1 MQAKTIQNT
10 NDTLTINEIFYSIQG
25 ESTHAG
31 LPCVFIRLTYC
42 NLRCNYCDTAYAFNE
57 GTQMKISDIID
68 KVKSYGCKLV
78 EVTGGEPLLQE
89 NVHPLMEIL
98 CDEGYEV
105 LLETSGSIDISSV
118 DVRVKRIVDFKC
130 PGSGMEKKNIWE
142 NVHYLKKDDEVKFVV
157 GDKTDYE
164 WTKRKIDEF
173 GLLDKCIV
181 LMSPVYGAIDP
192 KILAGWIL
200 EDNLNV
206 RFQLQLQKYIW
217 SPETRG
223 V

>member
-1 MQAKTIQNT
+1 MTI
-10 NDTLTINEIFYSIQG
+10 DEILQ
-25 ESTHAG
+25 
-31 LPCVFIRLTYC
+31 
-42 NLRCNYCDTAYAFNE
+42 
-57 GTQMKISDIID
+57 

-78 EVTGGEPLLQE
+78 EVTGGEPLLQS
-89 NVHPLMEIL
+89 NIHPLLKKL

-105 LLETSGSIDISSV
+105 LLETSGSINISNV
-118 DVRVKRIVDFKC
+118 DVRVKRIIDFKC

-164 WTKRKIDEF
+164 WAKEKIGEYR
-173 GLLDKCIV
+173 LTDKYIV
-181 LMSPVYGAIDP
+181 LISPVYGAIDP